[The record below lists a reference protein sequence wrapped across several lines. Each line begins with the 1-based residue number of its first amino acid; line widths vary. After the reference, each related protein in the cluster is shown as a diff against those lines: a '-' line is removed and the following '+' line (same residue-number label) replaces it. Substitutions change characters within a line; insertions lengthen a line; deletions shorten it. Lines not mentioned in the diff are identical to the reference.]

1 MCPKNVKEM
10 EKMSYEGKNGSEAER
25 NRVLSKLFLTG
36 NVRIYF
42 HFFPHFLISIFK
54 WLLKLT
60 ILSTESC
67 LLLHLSSTG
76 CL

>member
-1 MCPKNVKEM
+1 
-10 EKMSYEGKNGSEAER
+10 MSYEGKNGSEAER

-36 NVRIYF
+36 NARTYF

-54 WLLKLT
+54 WLLKLP
-60 ILSTESC
+60 ILNTKGC
-67 LLLHLSSTG
+67 LLLYLSSTG